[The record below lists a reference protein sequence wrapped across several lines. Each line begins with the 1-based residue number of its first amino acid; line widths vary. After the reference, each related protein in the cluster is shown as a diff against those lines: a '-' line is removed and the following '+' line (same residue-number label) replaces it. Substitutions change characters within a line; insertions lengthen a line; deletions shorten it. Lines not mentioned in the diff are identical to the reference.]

1 MGTPSSTPSSALSRD
16 ISLSSYSTTFQES
29 GFHKIKEER
38 AKWGSLYDPFSKDS
52 GRNSRSGPVWL
63 EKGLNDIRDSE
74 EESVRSAFSYIRGQN
89 VPIDPGVLAERE
101 SRRRK
106 AMELQAAIKE
116 QLLER
121 ENIRRREKEKRIFE
135 ERLEEER
142 IMRQMEAERE
152 RLGYEQKIQQE
163 KNELDRKKQEV
174 MRMALEKAEQD
185 AKLERDKKKR
195 EKVMYSSNQHSSNM
209 GLEGELDETIR
220 VEKIGGLT
228 TEIHVDGCT
237 SSANLNGEEIKK
249 NSDYADF
256 HRFEEE
262 TEKILIGTPI
272 KLRQKTSDNVR
283 HIKSK
288 LKKMEKHQEV
298 DEEKSDYS
306 NHSNSNQ
313 TEIPNTAST
322 AAAATFAQNLKQHNQ
337 EATDI
342 DGIALVL
349 QTISPIV
356 PLPVMSQKDFFGL
369 KNINANFQ
377 FATLMMTQQSPG
389 VASPAS
395 ASSGGISSGNTA
407 TYSVTTTNGAMPAP
421 TNASTTVQFSTMPL
435 VPMYSGQVSSDLN
448 QNEVKHDDSNNNNN
462 NININSRLNESSE
475 DRQCILCKKN
485 HYLRSKM
492 TERKATDMTSAT
504 DNFQEEKLDD
514 TIEKHFSSNE
524 SVKSFESTA
533 QLHQEPPQQLPQ
545 RLLSPRTLDAS
556 TSTKDD
562 ELINRILELK
572 ILTPQKYRSID
583 SNLNLINTQEVSTQ
597 TDSETIEDSDDK
609 SLSSSQLLGCDYC
622 RHHYYHHHH
631 MYLKEITETLTNLQS
646 DGSLE
651 MTGNGHRT
659 IDTMNNNNKNNLN
672 NCTNLAIKN
681 NNAHNDDDDE
691 DNQQETMMTTTTTT
705 TTTIRSKSKE
715 KKSLNNNQYN
725 QQNIPAA
732 HTQEHQQFKTSSSSS
747 NDRPKWGVNR
757 PLMQYIKASDRDPFY
772 IKNRRKKYIKR
783 SNSEQKYDD
792 CSSSSSLNNNRK
804 NNNTIINTMN
814 TINNNINDKMEK
826 TQQEGRNYCTE
837 ILPIKTDK
845 NGKVYLI
852 REASFILN
860 EVYRKKNAGMLSNQ
874 QQQEQQQQLNKRFN
888 RRINSEIIDRSER
901 DDNFIDVVVPVDQ
914 LSLKNQRNSITL
926 NLMPVNS
933 MDLDLIDN
941 NRLQGPHGVN
951 GFDRRS
957 ISSAADVDVDNY

>member
-121 ENIRRREKEKRIFE
+121 ENIRRREKEKRLFE

-152 RLGYEQKIQQE
+152 RLDYEQKIQQE
-163 KNELDRKKQEV
+163 KNDLERKKQEV

-185 AKLERDKKKR
+185 AKLEREKKKR
-195 EKVMYSSNQHSSNM
+195 EKVMYSSIQHSSNM

-228 TEIHVDGCT
+228 TEIHVEGCT
-237 SSANLNGEEIKK
+237 SAANLNEEEIKK
-249 NSDYADF
+249 TSDYGDF
-256 HRFEEE
+256 NRFEEE

-306 NHSNSNQ
+306 NSNNSNH
-313 TEIPNTAST
+313 TEIPNTASAAS
-322 AAAATFAQNLKQHNQ
+322 AAAFAQNLKQHNQ

-395 ASSGGISSGNTA
+395 ATSGGIPTGNTG

-421 TNASTTVQFSTMPL
+421 ANASTTVQFNALPL
-435 VPMYSGQVSSDLN
+435 VPMYSGQVLSDLN
-448 QNEVKHDDSNNNNN
+448 QSEVKHDDLNNNND
-462 NININSRLNESSE
+462 NINKSSRLNESSE

-492 TERKATDMTSAT
+492 TEIKAT
-504 DNFQEEKLDD
+504 DNFEEEKLDD

-524 SVKSFESTA
+524 SVKSFESAT
-533 QLHQEPPQQLPQ
+533 QPHQEQPSQQSQ

-583 SNLNLINTQEVSTQ
+583 SNLNMINTQEVSTQ
-597 TDSETIEDSDDK
+597 TDSEAIEDSDDK
-609 SLSSSQLLGCDYC
+609 SLSSSQLFGCDYC

-631 MYLKEITETLTNLQS
+631 INLKEITETLTNLQS

-651 MTGNGHRT
+651 LTEKGHRI
-659 IDTMNNNNKNNLN
+659 IDTISNNNKNNLN
-672 NCTNLAIKN
+672 NSTNLAIKN
-681 NNAHNDDDDE
+681 NNTHNDDDDE

-715 KKSLNNNQYN
+715 KKSMNNNNHYN
-725 QQNIPAA
+725 QQNITAT
-732 HTQEHQQFKTSSSSS
+732 HNQEHQQFKTSSSSS

-804 NNNTIINTMN
+804 NNNTINNAMN
-814 TINNNINDKMEK
+814 TINNNINDKMQK

-860 EVYRKKNAGMLSNQ
+860 EVYRKKNAGILTNQQ

-926 NLMPVNS
+926 NLMPANT
-933 MDLDLIDN
+933 MDLDVIDN
-941 NRLQGPHGVN
+941 NRLQGPQGVN